1 MHILGEAKIGR
12 NGLESTT
19 NKTIA
24 EAEHTLS
31 NNGHAIHFSFK
42 AFSHYFMCMTFA
54 YMCGCMYVYVTYV
67 CAWAH
72 EGQKRAPDLL
82 EKKLQM
88 TVTYHV
94 DTMTPTRIFWKSSQ
108 EVLNYRAIGLINVSL
123 SSFWDKLT
131 LYILTKDPRKAPSW
145 KFSLL

>member
-1 MHILGEAKIGR
+1 
-12 NGLESTT
+12 
-19 NKTIA
+19 
-24 EAEHTLS
+24 
-31 NNGHAIHFSFK
+31 
-42 AFSHYFMCMTFA
+42 MCMTFA

-108 EVLNYRAIGLINVSL
+108 EVLNYRAISP
-123 SSFWDKLT
+123 
-131 LYILTKDPRKAPSW
+131 PRPY
-145 KFSLL
+145 